1 MSTRSITGGVALT
14 FVLLLGAC
22 ATTKLQE
29 QWRDP
34 DYRAAAGQKVMVVAV
49 TGRDDRRR
57 VFEDTFVSKLR
68 EEGVDAVPSYPLLSV
83 IGPENLDA
91 ARAAVKK
98 SNATMVLSVRL
109 ARVDQQTGVTGG
121 YSSGF
126 YGFYPSASLGVTS
139 SPEPSYSISQ
149 TKTYMTETRV
159 FDMKSDKVVWAA
171 ALQSEEPKE
180 FRSAAEQYTDLVVDQ
195 MRDNKILGGK

>member
-1 MSTRSITGGVALT
+1 MSAATSARLPSSTTAWTSVSASRSRARGVTMSTRSITGGVALT

-83 IGPENLDA
+83 IGP
-91 ARAAVKK
+91 
-98 SNATMVLSVRL
+98 
-109 ARVDQQTGVTGG
+109 
-121 YSSGF
+121 
-126 YGFYPSASLGVTS
+126 
-139 SPEPSYSISQ
+139 
-149 TKTYMTETRV
+149 
-159 FDMKSDKVVWAA
+159 
-171 ALQSEEPKE
+171 
-180 FRSAAEQYTDLVVDQ
+180 
-195 MRDNKILGGK
+195 